1 MSHTPNAPVTVRA
14 CANIALVKYWGKRD
28 RTRNLPAEGSL
39 SLTLGALTTTTTVRF
54 DRRLEADTLRLDG
67 LPAGDKATARL
78 SRWLDLIRQR
88 AGGSERVGR
97 AEVVSHNDFPT
108 ASGLA
113 SSASAY
119 AALAVAASRA
129 AGLSLD
135 PVELS
140 RLARQGSGSAARSI
154 HGGFVRM
161 HRGERDDGQDC
172 FAEAMEAP
180 GETATSSDGSR
191 GEPPWGAPDGP
202 LRMVIAVIGGG
213 VAKAHSSRDAME
225 HCAATSPLYAGWLA
239 SVPGDLGAAE
249 AAIARRDLA
258 VLGEVAEASAL
269 CMHAAAMASR
279 PAIVYWQPATL
290 AAMEQVRALRRSGVP
305 AYATMDAGPHV
316 KVLTRADVADE
327 VARAMGR
334 VSGVSE
340 VILSAPGPGVAVVE
354 QGADE
359 GRGQAAG
366 RGGHE

>member
-1 MSHTPNAPVTVRA
+1 MSHSPGAPVTVRA

-28 RTRNLPAEGSL
+28 RERNLPAEGSL

-54 DRRLEADTLRLDG
+54 DPGLDADTLTLDG
-67 LPAGDKATARL
+67 QPAGEKATGRL
-78 SRWLDLIRQR
+78 SRWLDLVRRR
-88 AGGSERVGR
+88 AGIAER
-97 AEVVSHNDFPT
+97 AAVVSGNDFPT

-119 AALAVAASRA
+119 AALALAASRA

-135 PVELS
+135 AIELS
-140 RLARQGSGSAARSI
+140 LLARQGSGSAARSI

-161 HRGERDDGQDC
+161 HRGQRDDGSDC
-172 FAEAMEAP
+172 YAEPIEDP
-180 GETATSSDGSR
+180 GEAR
-191 GEPPWGAPDGP
+191 GEGTPWGAPDGP

-213 VAKAHSSRDAME
+213 VTKAHSSRDAME

-249 AAIARRDLA
+249 AAIAARDLA
-258 VLGEVAEASAL
+258 ALGEVAESSAL

-279 PAIVYWQPATL
+279 PAIVYWQPDTL
-290 AAMEQVRALRRSGVP
+290 AALARVRDLRQSGIP

-316 KVLTRADVADE
+316 KVLTAVDVADD
-327 VARAMGR
+327 VARAMGQ

-340 VILSAPGPGVAVVE
+340 VIVSPPGPGVTVVE
-354 QGADE
+354 GRSPGPPGEAIGE
-359 GRGQAAG
+359 GPGV
-366 RGGHE
+366 